1 MDDRAV
7 IVIAH
12 RTDTGPI
19 RELNEDAILS
29 LTPEANVLGVHL
41 VAIADGLGG
50 HAAGEVA
57 SRLVIDALAQAAA
70 TPSGDRPERWLRRA
84 FTAAN
89 LALHDHALSHP
100 EAFNLQSTATALV
113 LHGDQ
118 AYIGHVG
125 DCRAYLVREGEIE
138 LCTTDH
144 TRAMEMMRLRLI
156 TPEQAITHPARNQLT
171 RSLGAELMMAVDIIR
186 QPLRAGDTW
195 VLCSDGLWSEISRED
210 IAEVVSTLD
219 PAAAADQLVQTACDR
234 SAPDNVSVAIVKVE
248 RAAPAAANRNRRWFS
263 FR

>member
-1 MDDRAV
+1 M
-7 IVIAH
+7 AH
-12 RTDTGPI
+12 RTDTGPV
-19 RELNEDAILS
+19 RDVNEDAVLS
-29 LTPEANVLGVHL
+29 LTPEQNGMGMHL

-57 SRLVIDALAQAAA
+57 SRLVIDALAGSAAE
-70 TPSGDRPERWLRRA
+70 PSGDRPERWLRRA

-113 LHGDQ
+113 LHRDQ

-125 DCRAYLVREGEIE
+125 DCRAYLVRDGDIE
-138 LCTTDH
+138 LFTTDH

-156 TPEQAITHPARNQLT
+156 TPEQAVQHPARNQLT
-171 RSLGAELMMAVDIIR
+171 RSLGAELMMAVDIVR

-195 VLCSDGLWSEISRED
+195 VLCSDGLWSEISRAD
-210 IAEVVSTLD
+210 IAEVVSTFD
-219 PAAAADQLVQTACDR
+219 PAAAADRLVQTACDR
-234 SAPDNVSVAIVKVE
+234 SAPDNVSVAVVKVE
-248 RAAPAAANRNRRWFS
+248 RTAPAAANRGRRWFGH
-263 FR
+263 R